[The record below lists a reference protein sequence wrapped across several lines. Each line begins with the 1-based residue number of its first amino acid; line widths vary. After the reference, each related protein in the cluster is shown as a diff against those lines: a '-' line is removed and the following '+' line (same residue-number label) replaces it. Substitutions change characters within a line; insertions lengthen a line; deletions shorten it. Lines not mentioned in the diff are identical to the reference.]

1 MKKIQITCGAHG
13 TSASGIRGKKEK
25 KILLFLLLI
34 FLSVGRLSVL
44 QVNHRLILVPASV
57 CERERARTGGERK
70 DERRLIVKK
79 GLVTWVHNFIPSFFF
94 FIFFPF
100 HLHLTQ
106 HWYRKLEKSLLPSNF
121 LFPIFTQDA
130 IRAQHTV
137 LFGPLLFPALW
148 PLSVFLSLSPHFF
161 PSVGKLREWQYATL
175 AAQNCDEMRRE
186 LRGTTPP
193 AKGRGSTKLKKEPKG
208 SQMTVEITR
217 ARMGY
222 TTKYF
227 YYFSL

>member
-106 HWYRKLEKSLLPSNF
+106 H
-121 LFPIFTQDA
+121 
-130 IRAQHTV
+130 
-137 LFGPLLFPALW
+137 
-148 PLSVFLSLSPHFF
+148 
-161 PSVGKLREWQYATL
+161 
-175 AAQNCDEMRRE
+175 
-186 LRGTTPP
+186 
-193 AKGRGSTKLKKEPKG
+193 
-208 SQMTVEITR
+208 
-217 ARMGY
+217 
-222 TTKYF
+222 
-227 YYFSL
+227 

>member
-1 MKKIQITCGAHG
+1 
-13 TSASGIRGKKEK
+13 
-25 KILLFLLLI
+25 
-34 FLSVGRLSVL
+34 
-44 QVNHRLILVPASV
+44 
-57 CERERARTGGERK
+57 
-70 DERRLIVKK
+70 
-79 GLVTWVHNFIPSFFF
+79 VHNFIASFFF

-148 PLSVFLSLSPHFF
+148 PLSVLSLSPHFF

-186 LRGTTPP
+186 LRGTTS
-193 AKGRGSTKLKKEPKG
+193 KRQGVNRNSKKSRKEVKW
-208 SQMTVEITR
+208 Q
-217 ARMGY
+217 
-222 TTKYF
+222 
-227 YYFSL
+227 